1 MGRGGDDTQE
11 SYARLVLLH
20 HGHEWAVD
28 PRHLRGDL
36 QRGVV
41 RGATGGAFGFDNQS
55 LIAAL
60 QSGAQT
66 AGSPSAP
73 PASSTTNS
81 VGSWCSAISR
91 AASMASLSSPTVSY
105 STTKSRARGSR
116 LAHDAP
122 AARAFSAFGAVCI
135 GADEGCW
142 PVVRPVHE
150 AAGAV
155 QVSGD
160 DLGDSRIVFADQ
172 APRGPAPGLCPQRL
186 VRLLHASSLASRRPR
201 SRPLPLVWPQ
211 RPCFVRTTSPKCQIR
226 ARRVKV

>member
-1 MGRGGDDTQE
+1 MGGGGDDTQE

-73 PASSTTNS
+73 PLRRPPTAWEAGVRPSAARHPWRRCRARPSRTPPPSHAHAAPVSLTTHPRPERFRRSARCASVRTRAVGPSSARSTRQPARSRYPATTS
-81 VGSWCSAISR
+81 ETVGS
-91 AASMASLSSPTVSY
+91 SSPQ
-105 STTKSRARGSR
+105 
-116 LAHDAP
+116 D
-122 AARAFSAFGAVCI
+122 
-135 GADEGCW
+135 
-142 PVVRPVHE
+142 
-150 AAGAV
+150 
-155 QVSGD
+155 
-160 DLGDSRIVFADQ
+160 
-172 APRGPAPGLCPQRL
+172 PRGPAPGLCPQRL
-186 VRLLHASSLASRRPR
+186 VRLLHASSLASRRAA
-201 SRPLPLVWPQ
+201 
-211 RPCFVRTTSPKCQIR
+211 PCPSSGPNVRVS
-226 ARRVKV
+226 